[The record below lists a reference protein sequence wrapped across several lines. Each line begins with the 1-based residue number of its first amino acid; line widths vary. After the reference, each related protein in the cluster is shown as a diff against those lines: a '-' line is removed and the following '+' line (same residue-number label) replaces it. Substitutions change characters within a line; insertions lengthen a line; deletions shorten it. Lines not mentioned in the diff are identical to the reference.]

1 MSIEHN
7 LKKVVNLENS
17 SHNKLNP
24 KLHTLIRLCGHNF
37 LKMLK
42 KLKLTKPLDNN
53 FTQVMKE
60 TGVECMDY
68 LNCSLCYVGS
78 DEITYW
84 IKPFT
89 QNQIDNGS
97 ELPFSGRIQ
106 KIVSL
111 LAGKVSTVF
120 TLKLGKLIGWDELTN
135 ISPHF
140 DCRIWQVDTLDQV
153 IDNLKQRIDWVS
165 SNSKMIQVRHYISH
179 KELNGFG
186 TNGANDYIN
195 PTDANNPIEKLK
207 KEKGIIFDENV
218 SLDNSLGTLTYLIKT
233 TK

>member
-17 SHNKLNP
+17 SHTKLNP

-37 LKMLK
+37 SKMVK

-53 FTQVMKE
+53 FNQVMKD
-60 TGVECMDY
+60 TGIECMDY
-68 LNCSLCYVGS
+68 LNCSLCYAGS

-135 ISPHF
+135 INPHF

-165 SNSKMIQVRHYISH
+165 SNSKMNQVQHYISH
-179 KELNGFG
+179 KELNGANGLG
-186 TNGANDYIN
+186 TTETTEA
-195 PTDANNPIEKLK
+195 IEAIEAIKKLK
-207 KEKGIIFDENV
+207 KEKGMIFDENV
-218 SLDNSLGTLTYLIKT
+218 SLYSSLG
-233 TK
+233 